1 MDVVLMGGLVN
12 FLRGLAMAAPTILIG
27 LFIAALMRYYL
38 GPEHTRRLFGG
49 DSVRSLPQSWLLG
62 MLLPV
67 CSIGVIPIIREMHRV
82 KIRPGAITAF
92 ALSAPLFNPL
102 SLLYGLTLSRPYVIV
117 GFAFG
122 SLLVVTIIGLLWDRW
137 AQEPNRDEAIESFH
151 FVGLKRLHASLAFA
165 CRELCGPTGKL
176 ALIAVA
182 GMGLLGMAL
191 PHGALQTS
199 AEQDDPLA
207 PLRMALLSV
216 PVYATPM
223 QTISQL
229 GMMFAHGNSPGA
241 AFCLLLLGTGINLG
255 TLWWLK
261 QTYGLKATSMWFA
274 SLLVVVI
281 GCAYAIDKPLIPP
294 GVEPAGHT
302 HAFDVYS
309 NPFGGKVTLMG
320 VRQVLEDSI
329 GWAERASLLVMCLV
343 AAMGLVIRQPS
354 QSPTNQEQ
362 PARSGRGLDRD
373 VPPSIVGLTGMVGLI
388 AASIVGC
395 YAYYPS
401 AEETLEEMRLAR
413 TETLSSATSGK
424 VEDALRWLEVWEQWS
439 RRLEV
444 GTFLRKFEV
453 RPYQQ
458 MQAYILRKKLELLE
472 HELEHEELDKE
483 EITQLIQELT
493 QTSQRLS
500 YAFRT

>member
-1 MDVVLMGGLVN
+1 MDTALAGGLVN
-12 FLRGLAMAAPTILIG
+12 LVRCLMMASPTILIG

-49 DSVRSLPQSWLLG
+49 DSIRSLPQSWLLG
-62 MLLPV
+62 MLMPV
-67 CSIGVIPIIREMHRV
+67 CSIGVIPIICEMHRV

-102 SLLYGLTLSRPYVIV
+102 SLLYGLTLSRPYVIL
-117 GFAFG
+117 GFALA
-122 SLLVVTIIGLLWDRW
+122 SLLVVTLIGLVWDRLV
-137 AQEPNRDEAIESFH
+137 QESEAATAMKNAN
-151 FVGLKRLHASLAFA
+151 FVGLLRLKASLVFVS
-165 CRELCGPTGKL
+165 RELRGTTAWYALL
-176 ALIAVA
+176 AVM
-182 GMGLLGMAL
+182 GVGLLGMIL

-207 PLRMALLSV
+207 PLRMALIAV

-241 AFCLLLLGTGINLG
+241 AFCLLLLGTGVNLG

-261 QTYGLKATSMWFA
+261 TTYGLKPSAVWFCG
-274 SLLVVVI
+274 LLLIVV
-281 GCAYAIDKPLIPP
+281 GCAYAVDKPLIPP

-309 NPFGGKVTLMG
+309 NPFGGKPTLSAIQKSLADSVG
-320 VRQVLEDSI
+320 IAEFASFIVICVIALAGAVVREPVE
-329 GWAERASLLVMCLV
+329 
-343 AAMGLVIRQPS
+343 QPS
-354 QSPTNQEQ
+354 DSPAQ
-362 PARSGRGLDRD
+362 RSGKGWDRD
-373 VPPSIVGLTGMVGLI
+373 VSPGVVGATGLI
-388 AASIVGC
+388 GLVALSIVGC

-413 TETLSSATSGK
+413 TETLSSATSGH
-424 VEDALRWLEVWEQWS
+424 VEEALRWLEVWEEWS

-444 GTFLRKFEV
+444 GTYIRQFQL

-472 HELEHEELDKE
+472 HELEHEELDKA
-483 EITQLIQELT
+483 EIAQLNLELS
-493 QTSQRLS
+493 QTSQRLAK
-500 YAFRT
+500 AFRN